1 MTVQRALLTLAI
13 SAGLLALAGCKGSN
27 PTGTTGTTGATGTPG
42 GSTLAVDPNETADQF
57 VTRVNKEMRADYV
70 EATAAQ
76 WLSETYIN
84 DDSQLVASK
93 ANERNL
99 AKVGNYAEA
108 ARGYEGKPMTPE
120 TERSLKLLRLGITIP
135 PPKNP
140 ASLAE
145 LTKVGAKLNGDY
157 GAGKYCPDANN
168 PATCLDI
175 GKIED
180 ILSDVP
186 NRSYDEQ
193 LSAWKG
199 WHTISVPMRPAY
211 QRFVEL
217 NNEGAKD
224 QGFANTGEL
233 WRSGYDMKPADFQ
246 VETDR
251 LWNQVK
257 PLYDQL
263 QCYTKNKLV
272 EKYGAQ
278 GEVNG
283 MIPAHLTGNL
293 WQQDWSN
300 LWPIVQPYAGV
311 PKLDI
316 TKALQAQ
323 REAKLAALLAD
334 FQKTNSRDP
343 SADERIE
350 VSRAADLAQAKAM
363 VKEAEGFYVS
373 LGMPKLPGKFWDKAQ
388 FTQPRD
394 RDVVCHASAWPMTMD
409 GDDVRIKMCIKPDE
423 DSYETIYHELGHIY
437 YYLAYKDLPAIF
449 QNGANDGFHEAIGD
463 TIVLSM
469 TPDYL
474 NAMGLVDKPVVSQE
488 AVINS
493 QMRKA
498 LSGVAFL
505 PFGLMIDRWRWG
517 VFDGSIK
524 PGQYNKAWWD
534 LKAKYQGVAPATPRG
549 EEFFDAGAKYHVPGN
564 TPYTR
569 YFLARVL
576 QFQFYKSLCDA
587 SGFKGPLHEC
597 SFANNPEAGKRF
609 WAMLQKGASQPWQAT
624 MKELTGSEQLDGSA
638 VLEYFAPLKGWL
650 DEQNKG
656 KQCGWQQ
663 PG

>member
-1 MTVQRALLTLAI
+1 VTFQRAVLSLAI
-13 SAGLLALAGCKGSN
+13 AAGLIVVAGQHPAQAAKPAAAPAGES
-27 PTGTTGTTGATGTPG
+27 
-42 GSTLAVDPNETADQF
+42 ADQF
-57 VTRVNKEMRADYV
+57 IERVNKEMAADYG
-70 EATAAQ
+70 EITSAQ
-76 WLSETYIN
+76 WLASTYIN
-84 DDSQLVASK
+84 GDSQLVSSK
-93 ANERNL
+93 ADERAL
-99 AKVGNYAEA
+99 AKLGGYVAQ
-108 ARGYEGKPMTPE
+108 ARTYEGKPMKPE
-120 TERSLKLLRLGITIP
+120 TARALQLLRLGITVP
-135 PPKNP
+135 PPKDP

-145 LTKVGAKLNGDY
+145 LTKIGTKLNGDY
-157 GAGKYCPDANN
+157 GAGKYCPDKAN
-168 PATCLDI
+168 PAGCLDI

-180 ILSDVP
+180 ILADTA
-186 NRSYDEQ
+186 NKSYEQ
-193 LSAWKG
+193 QLEAWQG
-199 WHTISVPMRPAY
+199 WHTISVPMRKDY

-217 NNEGAKD
+217 NNEGARD

-246 VETDR
+246 AETDR
-251 LWNQVK
+251 LWGQVK

-272 EKYGAQ
+272 AKYGAK

-300 LWPIVQPYAGV
+300 LWPLLQPYEGV
-311 PKLDI
+311 KQVDI
-316 TKALQAQ
+316 GGALKKQ
-323 REAKLAALLAD
+323 RDARYTDLLAE
-334 FQKTNSRDP
+334 FRKANGRAP
-343 SADERIE
+343 GEADVVEIG
-350 VSRAADLAQAKAM
+350 RAADLAQAKHM
-363 VKEAEGFYVS
+363 VKEAEDFYVS
-373 LGMPKLPGKFWDKAQ
+373 LGMPRMPASFWEKSQ
-388 FTQPRD
+388 FIQPRD
-394 RDVVCHASAWPMTMD
+394 RDVVCHASAWPMVTD
-409 GDDVRIKMCIKPDE
+409 GSDVRIKMCIKPDY
-423 DSYETIYHELGHIY
+423 DSYETIYHELGHVY
-437 YYLAYKDLPAIF
+437 YYLAYKDLPPIF

-474 NAMGLVDKPVVSQE
+474 KGLGLVDSTEVSDK
-488 AVINS
+488 AVING
-493 QMRKA
+493 QMQKA

-524 PGQYNKAWWD
+524 PDQYNKAWWD

-587 SGFKGPLHEC
+587 AGFKGPLYQC
-597 SFANNPEAGKRF
+597 SFANNPAAGKLY
-609 WAMLQKGASQPWQAT
+609 WTMLQRGASQPWTASL
-624 MKELTGSEQLDGSA
+624 KELTGSDQLDGSA

-650 DEQNKG
+650 EEQNKG
-656 KQCGWQQ
+656 KSCGWNA
-663 PG
+663 G